1 MDDLIGVAED
11 VEECKT
17 VHERVSVRA
26 CVFYIYSPAFTPVL
40 SEQELSSPFRNLPFK
55 IDYILE
61 NI

>member
-1 MDDLIGVAED
+1 MDDVKGVAED

-17 VHERVSVRA
+17 AHERVSVRA
-26 CVFYIYSPAFTPVL
+26 CFFYICSPAFTPVL
-40 SEQELSSPFRNLPFK
+40 SQQEPSSPFRNLPFK